1 MSTLAETREAIYDTV
16 RDEVPHTRV
25 DDDGDLHFRSGPA
38 HVWVIVRAPWDDER
52 HIVDIHAVC
61 NTEVPAGQELTA
73 WVADKA
79 NAYIFGQVSYRL
91 DHNSDEVGRV
101 SMNHRLLATGVSDD
115 ALITAV
121 RAVSV
126 SGRRVSR
133 DVHDR
138 FGGDTWHPFPE
149 GE

>member
-52 HIVDIHAVC
+52 HIIDIHAVC
-61 NTEVPAGQELTA
+61 NTEVPASHELIT

-79 NAYIFGQVSYRL
+79 NAYIFGQVSYRF
-91 DHNSDEVGRV
+91 DPNSKEVGRI
-101 SMNHRLLATGVSDD
+101 SMNHRLLAEGVADE
-115 ALITAV
+115 ALVTAV
-121 RAVSV
+121 RAVAV
-126 SGRRVSR
+126 SCRRVSR
-133 DVHDR
+133 EVHDQ

-149 GE
+149 AE

>member
-91 DHNSDEVGRV
+91 DLNSDEVGRV

-126 SGRRVSR
+126 MLITSTPLAGWGPTRGAKRS
-133 DVHDR
+133 
-138 FGGDTWHPFPE
+138 
-149 GE
+149 